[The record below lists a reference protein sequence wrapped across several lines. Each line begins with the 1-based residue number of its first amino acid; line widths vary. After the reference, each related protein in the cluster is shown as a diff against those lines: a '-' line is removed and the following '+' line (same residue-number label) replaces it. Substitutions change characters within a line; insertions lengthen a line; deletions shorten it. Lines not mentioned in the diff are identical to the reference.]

1 MTASSTKDLVNAL
14 NIIASQINSHDGIPE
29 TALAETAI
37 RLMDLV
43 RLTGRLSD
51 HILANPVHH
60 PECNLHSKGTRCTCV
75 LSQIQSIPL
84 SDTT

>member
-14 NIIASQINSHDGIPE
+14 NIIASQINSPDGIPE
-29 TALAETAI
+29 TALAEAAI

-43 RLTGRLSD
+43 RLTGRLSN

-60 PECNLHSKGTRCTCV
+60 PECNVHSKGTYCSCI
-75 LSQIQSIPL
+75 LSQISSSPPPE
-84 SDTT
+84 